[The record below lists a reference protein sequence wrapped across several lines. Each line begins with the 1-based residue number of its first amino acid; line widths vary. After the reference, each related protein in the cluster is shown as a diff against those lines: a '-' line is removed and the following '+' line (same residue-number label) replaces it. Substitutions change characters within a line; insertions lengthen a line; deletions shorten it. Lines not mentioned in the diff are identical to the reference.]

1 MPPFAAHTLLVAIV
15 ALSILLML
23 LRPRNIPE
31 VYWVGAGALLL
42 ILTRLIPL
50 SVAGRAVA
58 KGADVYL
65 FLAGMMLLSELARE
79 NGVFDWIASIAVTH
93 ARCSGSRLF
102 TLLYLSGVAV
112 TICLSND
119 ATAIVL
125 TPAVLASVRRA
136 RINPVPYI
144 FACAMIANAAS
155 FVLPISNPANL
166 VVYHNAMPPLSRWLI
181 SFLLP
186 SLASILVTFI
196 VLRLYFRRDLA
207 KALAPT
213 LQPDDSGHAT
223 LPPAGK
229 LVLVGLALVVVVL
242 LIASALDKNLGLPT
256 FLAALVI
263 CAAVLL
269 HTRSSPV
276 PLLRHISFSTLALVA
291 ALFVLVEAVQSIGA
305 LTFTQHALLAARD
318 LAAQHLAAPGVPN
331 GRSSPGGVSIAA
343 LAVGF
348 TVAIAN
354 NLINNLPLGL
364 IAANTLALTHTRGL
378 LKDIILIAI
387 DLGPNL
393 SVTGSLAT
401 ILWLLALRRE
411 GLNVTFFDFLKTG
424 LIAMPLALLAA
435 LAASV
440 LVNWI

>member
-1 MPPFAAHTLLVAIV
+1 MPPLAAHTLLIAIV

-31 VYWVGAGALLL
+31 VYWVGSGALLL
-42 ILTRLIPL
+42 VLTRLIPL
-50 SVAGRAVA
+50 SVAGRAIA

-79 NGVFDWIASIAVTH
+79 NGVFDWIASVAVTH
-93 ARCSGSRLF
+93 ARCSGARLF
-102 TLLYLSGVAV
+102 ALLYLSGIAV
-112 TICLSND
+112 TVCLSND

-136 RINPVPYI
+136 RINPLPYI

-186 SLASILVTFI
+186 SLLSVVVTYI
-196 VLRLYFRRDLA
+196 ALRFYFRHELA
-207 KALAPT
+207 ST
-213 LQPDDSGHAT
+213 LQPNNDAHAT
-223 LPPAGK
+223 LPPSGK
-229 LVLVGLALVVVVL
+229 LVLVGLALVVIVL

-256 FLAALVI
+256 FIAAIVI
-263 CAAVLL
+263 CAAILL
-269 HTRSSPV
+269 HTRSSPA

-305 LTFTQHALLAARD
+305 LTFTQHALLAA
-318 LAAQHLAAPGVPN
+318 QHLAAPGVPN
-331 GRSSPGGVSIAA
+331 GRSSPSAVSIAA

-348 TVAIAN
+348 TVGIAN

>member
-1 MPPFAAHTLLVAIV
+1 MPPLAAHTLLIAVV

-31 VYWVGAGALLL
+31 VYWVGGGALLL
-42 ILTRLIPL
+42 ILSGLIPL
-50 SVAGRAVA
+50 SVAGRAIA
-58 KGADVYL
+58 KGTDVYL

-79 NGVFDWIASIAVTH
+79 NGVFDWIASVAVHH
-93 ARCSGSRLF
+93 ARSSGSRLF
-102 TLLYLSGVAV
+102 ALLYLSGIAV

-136 RINPVPYI
+136 RINPLPYI

-186 SLASILVTFI
+186 SLASILVTYI

-207 KALAPT
+207 NALAST
-213 LQPDDSGHAT
+213 LQPNNSDHAALSPSGR
-223 LPPAGK
+223 
-229 LVLVGLALVVVVL
+229 LVLLGLALVVIVL
-242 LIASALDKNLGLPT
+242 LIASALGRNLGLPT
-256 FLAALVI
+256 CLAAIVI
-263 CAAVLL
+263 TAAVLL
-269 HTRSSPV
+269 RTRSSPLS
-276 PLLRHISFSTLALVA
+276 LLRHISWSTLALVA
-291 ALFVLVEAVQSIGA
+291 ALFILVEAVESIGA
-305 LTFTQHALLAARD
+305 LAFTQHAL

-331 GRSSPGGVSIAA
+331 GRPSPGGVSIAA

-348 TVAIAN
+348 TVAVAN
-354 NLINNLPLGL
+354 SLINNLPVGL
-364 IAANTLALTHTRGL
+364 IAANTLALTHTHGL
-378 LKDIILIAI
+378 LRDIVLIAV

-411 GLNVTFFDFLKTG
+411 GLHVTAFDFLKAG
-424 LIAMPLALLAA
+424 LLAMPLALLAA
-435 LAASV
+435 IAAS
-440 LVNWI
+440 LCVNLSTATH

>member
-1 MPPFAAHTLLVAIV
+1 MAAAHILLLIIV

-31 VYWVGAGALLL
+31 VYWVGSGALLL

-50 SVAGRAVA
+50 SLAGRAIA
-58 KGADVYL
+58 KGTDVYL
-65 FLAGMMLLSELARE
+65 FLAGMMLLSEIARE
-79 NGVFDWIASIAVTH
+79 NGLFDWIASVAITH
-93 ARCSGSRLF
+93 ARRSARRLF
-102 TLLYLSGVAV
+102 LLLYLAGVAV

-136 RINPVPYI
+136 RINPLPYL

-166 VVYHNAMPPLSRWLI
+166 VVFHNGMPPLSRWLA

-186 SLASILVTFI
+186 SLFSILVTYI
-196 VLRLYFRRDLA
+196 VLRLYFHRDLTS
-207 KALAPT
+207 T
-213 LQPDDSGHAT
+213 LQPDDDHAT
-223 LPPAGK
+223 LSANGK
-229 LVLVGLALVVVVL
+229 LVLIGLALIVIVL
-242 LIASALDKNLGLPT
+242 LITSALGKDLGLPT
-256 FLAALVI
+256 FI
-263 CAAVLL
+263 AAVLITTVL
-269 HTRSSPV
+269 LIRSHSSPL
-276 PLLRHISFSTLALVA
+276 PLLKQISWSTLALVA
-291 ALFVLVEAVQSIGA
+291 ALFILVEAMQSIGA
-305 LTFTQHALLAARD
+305 LAFTQHALLAA
-318 LAAQHLAAPGVPN
+318 QHLTAP
-331 GRSSPGGVSIAA
+331 IAA
-343 LAVGF
+343 LLVGF
-348 TVAIAN
+348 TIGIGN

-364 IAANTLALTHTRGL
+364 IAANTLAITHTQGL
-378 LKDIILIAI
+378 LRDVTLIAV

-411 GLNVTFFDFLKTG
+411 GLNVTALDFLKAG

-435 LAASV
+435 LAAS
-440 LVNWI
+440 LSVNLLLFAH

>member
-1 MPPFAAHTLLVAIV
+1 
-15 ALSILLML
+15 
-23 LRPRNIPE
+23 
-31 VYWVGAGALLL
+31 
-42 ILTRLIPL
+42 
-50 SVAGRAVA
+50 
-58 KGADVYL
+58 
-65 FLAGMMLLSELARE
+65 MMLLSELARE
-79 NGVFDWIASIAVTH
+79 NGVFDWIASVAVTH
-93 ARCSGSRLF
+93 SQKSAQRLF
-102 TLLYLSGVAV
+102 ALLYLSGVAV
-112 TICLSND
+112 TVCLSND

-136 RINPVPYI
+136 RINPLPYL

-155 FVLPISNPANL
+155 FVLPISNPAHL
-166 VVYHNAMPPLSRWLI
+166 VVYHGAMPPLSRWLI

-186 SLASILVTFI
+186 SLASIAVTYI

-207 KALAPT
+207 KAVAPT
-213 LQPDDSGHAT
+213 LQPDDSDHAT

-229 LVLVGLALVVVVL
+229 LVLLGLALVVIVL

-256 FLAALVI
+256 FIAAVII
-263 CAAVLL
+263 CAVTLL
-269 HTRSSPV
+269 YTRSSPT

-291 ALFVLVEAVQSIGA
+291 ALFILVEAMQSIGA
-305 LTFTQHALLAARD
+305 LAFTQRALLAA
-318 LAAQHLAAPGVPN
+318 QHHAAPL
-331 GRSSPGGVSIAA
+331 AA

-348 TVAIAN
+348 TVAVAN

-364 IAANTLALTHTRGL
+364 IAANTLALTHTQGL

-411 GLNVTFFDFLKTG
+411 GLNVTFFDFLKAG
-424 LIAMPLALLAA
+424 LVVMPLALLASI
-435 LAASV
+435 AAS
-440 LVNWI
+440 LCINLLRAAQ